1 MTWPGGSEI
10 AAGAVVAS
18 PSITASHSLLDGA
31 YGFDLNES
39 NYAVVQTDASPAW
52 VQIDFGSAQKIS
64 QIRFRGGPDGAG
76 SHTMAL
82 KTSPDAS
89 TWTTIAS
96 WTGQTYYAALSP
108 WFDVNRSDVRY
119 IRFERS
125 DSNNYVRLY
134 YMGVKLPADSLSID
148 PDELCASPGMSGAPA
163 WALTLPGLAASAD
176 LSVSEIFHG
185 WAISSDPLAA
195 SPGLSAGFHI
205 ALAIP
210 EISAAPALGANPL
223 VAIPAQLAASAA
235 MSVADAFP
243 GWLLT
248 IDPLAAS
255 SGISAGLHIDLVVP
269 GLAAAPGLSAGT
281 LIAILAEQAA
291 LAAMSVAD
299 VVSFGSSDFVVT
311 YICKLTPQPGS
322 AYSAITLPMS
332 SFQGRFKSGDP
343 SFLSV
348 VIPGDDYATAIS
360 NRHDPDNPPEL
371 SVYMVKTCIGGYIIS
386 EQLMAVDLEDVK
398 TYEGGTNISIELEGH
413 RTNTYSAKPVSLTGA
428 SYKNM
433 TGGKL
438 RYRCQP
444 DLFLRPGDTVTV
456 NGDTFTADSI
466 SIAMAVD
473 SQTMEVA
480 EA

>member
-1 MTWPGGSEI
+1 MTISYATWNPSDKAAELTLSDGNLT
-10 AAGAVVAS
+10 AAGSAVDAYAAVRATIGKS
-18 PSITASHSLLDGA
+18 TGKWYFEIYFTSKGTYSWVGIADATMTTAERVGLTTYSWGNQSNGQFWHDGYNWSGQTISAGTTVMIALDLDNHKIWWGKDGTWHGGGDPA
-31 YGFDLNES
+31 AGTGYS
-39 NYAVVQTDASPAW
+39 NDTLEGTLFPALT
-52 VQIDFGSAQKIS
+52 FY
-64 QIRFRGGPDGAG
+64 
-76 SHTMAL
+76 
-82 KTSPDAS
+82 
-89 TWTTIAS
+89 
-96 WTGQTYYAALSP
+96 WTGNATANFGASAFAYTVPSGFNSGWYDDLPIVDAGPLAAVS
-108 WFDVNRSDVRY
+108 
-119 IRFERS
+119 
-125 DSNNYVRLY
+125 
-134 YMGVKLPADSLSID
+134 
-148 PDELCASPGMSGAPA
+148 ELSGAPGPSIPIPELA
-163 WALTLPGLAASAD
+163 VTSSLSVLSVFLGYFISAEPLSAVSGLDADIQIDLLPSGLTVISGLDGDVAALIGLAS
-176 LSVSEIFHG
+176 
-185 WAISSDPLAA
+185 LAA
-195 SPGLSAGFHI
+195 VS
-205 ALAIP
+205 
-210 EISAAPALGANPL
+210 
-223 VAIPAQLAASAA
+223 
-235 MSVADAFP
+235 
-243 GWLLT
+243 
-248 IDPLAAS
+248 
-255 SGISAGLHIDLVVP
+255 
-269 GLAAAPGLSAGT
+269 
-281 LIAILAEQAA
+281 
-291 LAAMSVAD
+291 AMSVAD

-311 YICKLTPQPGS
+311 YLCKLTPQPGS

-428 SYKNM
+428 SYKNL